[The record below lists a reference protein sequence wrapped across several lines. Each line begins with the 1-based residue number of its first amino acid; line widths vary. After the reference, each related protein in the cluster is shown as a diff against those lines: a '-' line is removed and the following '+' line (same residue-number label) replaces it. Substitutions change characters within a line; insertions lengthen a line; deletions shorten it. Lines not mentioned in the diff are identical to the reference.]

1 MSQETGILEKL
12 KELERRVE
20 ALEQSLGRAK
30 DRPGP
35 RMSVQELLDLPD
47 SLRKTML
54 AVNELREATAEDVAR
69 KSSRTRSVE
78 TIYLNQLVR
87 IGYLTRTK
95 RKRKVYF
102 RPLRFY

>member
-1 MSQETGILEKL
+1 MTERLNVVEKL

-20 ALEQSLGRAK
+20 LLERALI
-30 DRPGP
+30 RPQEKTGP

-47 SLRKTML
+47 SLRRTML
-54 AVNELREATAEDVAR
+54 AVNELKEATAEEVAA
-69 KSSRTRSVE
+69 KSNRTRSVE

-87 IGYLTRTK
+87 MGYLTRTK

-102 RPLRFY
+102 KPLRYY